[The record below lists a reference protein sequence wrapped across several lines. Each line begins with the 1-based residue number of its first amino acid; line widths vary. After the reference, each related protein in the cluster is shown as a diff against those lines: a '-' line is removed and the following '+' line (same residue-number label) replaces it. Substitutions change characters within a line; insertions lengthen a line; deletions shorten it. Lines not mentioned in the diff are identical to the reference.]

1 MSDSA
6 LAQRFFH
13 PFLEDPGDGDP
24 LPGTWQPK
32 TLSEL
37 RMCSLSAHIRQ
48 KPNWWEKMRDETIR
62 SKWIREAKEQQAE
75 HPRWEQLTDNM
86 LNYVMSELN
95 GYAMLRDAKTGI
107 ESGPYERIFL
117 SDTLIPEDLTT
128 ALKLAVKPLEDVPES
143 NKDCHPGSDG
153 RVLDLVHPSICPL
166 VFYETWGTDD
176 DGKVTIFKA
185 PESCDVDISFL
196 FISERFQWLPSDFSI
211 NKDGAVKLE
220 SPYINNISPNHH
232 DALVPVIEQVM
243 QCAVPLWERVLSSL
257 RNDPVPARVIHT
269 ATDGIPCI
277 WSGGAKKLLD
287 SADETHRDQD
297 YDGWLEG
304 RLNSGSLVLPEA
316 HAEYRDM
323 LKGDLTV
330 TLSKSTIQVIVKP
343 ANIVLT
349 PEKPEYPGGIWHVE
363 GMATESIV
371 STFVYYYESDNIEAC
386 DLSFRNA
393 TEAPHYHEQDDS
405 LCIKILYG
413 ISLIFRIAR
422 DEPCIQDIGSVE
434 TKAGRSIAFPN
445 LYQHRVS
452 PFKLSDPTKPGVR
465 KILVFFLQ
473 LKTVKHTLRSQGP
486 SSRLSFLP
494 VELLDYIATLVPG
507 VKSRAQAE
515 VVRGELMKERSILI
529 KNVETEFF
537 EREFNVQPVVSLL
550 FVIDALV

>member
-1 MSDSA
+1 MA
-6 LAQRFFH
+6 
-13 PFLEDPGDGDP
+13 
-24 LPGTWQPK
+24 TK

-62 SKWIREAKEQQAE
+62 SKWIRDSEAKEQQAE

-86 LNYVMSELN
+86 DRSMGHILSLS
-95 GYAMLRDAKTGI
+95 AFSLI
-107 ESGPYERIFL
+107 QCSLQSGPYERIFL

-128 ALKLAVKPLEDVPES
+128 ALELAVKLLEDVPES
-143 NKDCHPGSDG
+143 DRDCHPGSDG
-153 RVLDLVHPSICPL
+153 RVLGLVHPSICPL

-176 DGKVTIFKA
+176 DGKVTTFKA

-211 NKDGAVKLE
+211 NKDGAVKALLE

-257 RNDPVPARVIHT
+257 RNDPVPARVIRT

-330 TLSKSTIQVIVKP
+330 TLSNSPT
-343 ANIVLT
+343 IVLT

-371 STFVYYYESDNIEAC
+371 STFVYYYESDNIEGG
-386 DLSFRNA
+386 A
-393 TEAPHYHEQDDS
+393 TRLWDSPSEMSQRRRIEQDDS
-405 LCIKILYG
+405 MCIKILYG
-413 ISLIFRIAR
+413 MRR
-422 DEPCIQDIGSVE
+422 DEPCIQDSGSVE

-452 PFKLSDPTKPGVR
+452 PFKLSDPTKPGLR
-465 KILVFFLQ
+465 KILVFFLVDPTVRILSATNIPPQQ

-494 VELLDYIATLVPG
+494 VELLDYIATGLVPG

-515 VVRGELMKERSILI
+515 V
-529 KNVETEFF
+529 NVETEFF
-537 EREFNVQPVVSLL
+537 EREFNMW
-550 FVIDALV
+550 